1 MDKVQI
7 TETHW
12 AGRLLIASGLLTI
25 GLMSQHPEGGHD
37 GLMIPLVHGGLQA
50 VIVVQLAAMVI
61 GMGRFGWSLWVMA
74 GILFVGAGQL
84 AALGAAT
91 INGFVVPAFFSHPQ
105 GEIGAEIG
113 QFAWEINQALA
124 RLGVIATGI
133 GFTLWAVVLW
143 RNARRALALAGALA
157 GLVPALL
164 LASGHIGM
172 NLHGALFVYLTQAL
186 WVIALGWTFA
196 RWQPDAA

>member
-1 MDKVQI
+1 MDKNQNAEI
-7 TETHW
+7 QW
-12 AGRLLIASGLLTI
+12 AGRLLIASGLLTV
-25 GLMSQHPEGGHD
+25 GLMSLHPKGGHD

-61 GMGRFGWSLWVMA
+61 GMRRFGWNLWVMT

-84 AALGAAT
+84 AGIGAAT

-113 QFAWEINQALA
+113 QFAWEVNQALA

-133 GFTLWAVVLW
+133 GFALWAVMLW
-143 RNARRALALAGALA
+143 RDAKRGLAVAGAVA
-157 GLVPALL
+157 GLVPALM
-164 LASGHIGM
+164 LASGHMGM
-172 NLHGALFVYLTQAL
+172 SLHGALFAYVTQAL
-186 WVIALGWTFA
+186 WVIALGWTLA
-196 RWQPDAA
+196 RSQPEAG